1 MSKQQGKESED
12 RARELP
18 VQLDNTSTQIYDLNS
33 KFSEQQSKTDH
44 INVLG
49 FELPAGGELSALDPE
64 FRQSLGIDTNNT
76 KAKFEDG
83 QPIGDDYEIEINPSV
98 S

>member
-1 MSKQQGKESED
+1 M
-12 RARELP
+12 
-18 VQLDNTSTQIYDLNS
+18 NS

-49 FELPAGGELSALDPE
+49 FELPAGRELSALDPE
-64 FRQSLGIDTNNT
+64 FRQSLGIE